1 MAFGLA
7 NEPRPHHG
15 AAVALAPGHLGVS
28 ESPRDGGG
36 AISVRAGDP
45 SVLNRTGETLTAGD
59 LAREYGFTD
68 IDGTYPKP
76 FALS

>member
-1 MAFGLA
+1 ML
-7 NEPRPHHG
+7 
-15 AAVALAPGHLGVS
+15 
-28 ESPRDGGG
+28 
-36 AISVRAGDP
+36 AGDP

-59 LAREYGFTD
+59 LVREYGFTD